1 MKFKINKSNQILAS
15 VWSWE
20 GILLASVITK
30 EIDNVEQAKKMLISQ
45 IPYDYINKK
54 IQIGIWNLDN
64 ETEKLF
70 TCFARE

>member
-15 VWSWE
+15 VWNWE

-30 EIDNVEQAKKMLISQ
+30 EIETVDQAKKMLISK

-70 TCFARE
+70 ACFARE

>member
-15 VWSWE
+15 VWNWE

-30 EIDNVEQAKKMLISQ
+30 EIGSIDEAKKMLISR

-70 TCFARE
+70 ACFARE

>member
-1 MKFKINKSNQILAS
+1 MKFKINKTNQILAS
-15 VWSWE
+15 VWNWE
-20 GILLASVITK
+20 GLLLASVITK
-30 EIDNVEQAKKMLISQ
+30 EIGSIEEAKKMLISQ

-54 IQIGIWNLDN
+54 IQIGIWNLDE

>member
-30 EIDNVEQAKKMLISQ
+30 EIENVEQAKKMLISQ

-70 TCFARE
+70 SCFARE

>member
-1 MKFKINKSNQILAS
+1 MKFTIKKTDQILAS

-20 GILLASVITK
+20 GILLSSIITK
-30 EIDNVEQAKKMLISQ
+30 EIENVEQAKKMLISQ

>member
-1 MKFKINKSNQILAS
+1 MKFTINKSDQILAS
-15 VWSWE
+15 VWNWE

-30 EIDNVEQAKKMLISQ
+30 EIGSIDEAKKMLISQ

-70 TCFARE
+70 ACFARE

>member
-1 MKFKINKSNQILAS
+1 MKFSIKKTDQILAS

-20 GILLASVITK
+20 GILLSSVITK
-30 EIDNVEQAKKMLISQ
+30 EIENIEQAKKMLISQ

-70 TCFARE
+70 ACFARE

>member
-1 MKFKINKSNQILAS
+1 MKFKINKSDQILAS
-15 VWSWE
+15 VWNWE
-20 GILLASVITK
+20 GILLAPVITK
-30 EIDNVEQAKKMLISQ
+30 EIENIEQAKKMLISQ

-70 TCFARE
+70 SCFARE

>member
-1 MKFKINKSNQILAS
+1 MKFSIKKTNQILAS

-30 EIDNVEQAKKMLISQ
+30 EIGSIEEAKKMLISQ

>member
-15 VWSWE
+15 VWNWE
-20 GILLASVITK
+20 GLLLASVITK
-30 EIDNVEQAKKMLISQ
+30 EIGSIKEAKKMLISQ

>member
-1 MKFKINKSNQILAS
+1 MKFTINKSNQILAS
-15 VWSWE
+15 VWNWE

-30 EIDNVEQAKKMLISQ
+30 EIGSIEEAKKMLISK

-54 IQIGIWNLDN
+54 IQIGIWNLDE

>member
-15 VWSWE
+15 VWNWE
-20 GILLASVITK
+20 GLLLASVITK
-30 EIDNVEQAKKMLISQ
+30 EIGSIEEAKKMLISQ

>member
-1 MKFKINKSNQILAS
+1 MKFKINKSDQILAS
-15 VWSWE
+15 VWNWD

-30 EIDNVEQAKKMLISQ
+30 EIENIEQAKKMLISQ

-70 TCFARE
+70 ACFARE

>member
-1 MKFKINKSNQILAS
+1 MKFTINKTNQILAS

-20 GILLASVITK
+20 GLLLASVITK
-30 EIDNVEQAKKMLISQ
+30 EIGSIEEAKKMLISK

-70 TCFARE
+70 SCFARE

>member
-1 MKFKINKSNQILAS
+1 MKFSINKTNQILAS

-20 GILLASVITK
+20 GLLLASVITK
-30 EIDNVEQAKKMLISQ
+30 EIQNVEQVKKMLISK

-54 IQIGIWNLDN
+54 IQVGIWNLDN

-70 TCFARE
+70 SCFARE

>member
-15 VWSWE
+15 VWNWE

-30 EIDNVEQAKKMLISQ
+30 EIENVEQAKKMLISQ

>member
-1 MKFKINKSNQILAS
+1 MKFSINKTNQILAS

-20 GILLASVITK
+20 GLLLASVITK
-30 EIDNVEQAKKMLISQ
+30 EIGSIEEAKKMLISK

-54 IQIGIWNLDN
+54 IQIGIWNLDE

>member
-1 MKFKINKSNQILAS
+1 MKFSINKTNQILAS

-30 EIDNVEQAKKMLISQ
+30 EIENVEQVKKMLISK

-54 IQIGIWNLDN
+54 IQVGIWNLDN

>member
-1 MKFKINKSNQILAS
+1 MKFTIKKNNQILAS
-15 VWSWE
+15 VWNWE

-30 EIDNVEQAKKMLISQ
+30 EIGSIEEAKKMLISR

-54 IQIGIWNLDN
+54 IQIGIWNLDH

>member
-15 VWSWE
+15 VWNWE

-30 EIDNVEQAKKMLISQ
+30 EIGSIEEAKKMLISK

-54 IQIGIWNLDN
+54 IQIGIWNLDE

>member
-1 MKFKINKSNQILAS
+1 MKFSIKKTDQILAS

-20 GILLASVITK
+20 GILLSSIITK
-30 EIDNVEQAKKMLISQ
+30 EIENVEQAKKMLISK

-70 TCFARE
+70 ACFARE

>member
-1 MKFKINKSNQILAS
+1 MKFSINKTNQILAS

-20 GILLASVITK
+20 GLLLASVITK
-30 EIDNVEQAKKMLISQ
+30 EIGSIEEAKKMLISQ

-70 TCFARE
+70 SCFARE

>member
-30 EIDNVEQAKKMLISQ
+30 EIGSIDEAKKMLISQ
-45 IPYDYINKK
+45 IPYNYINKK
-54 IQIGIWNLDN
+54 IQIGIWNLDH

>member
-1 MKFKINKSNQILAS
+1 MKFSINKTNQILAS

-20 GILLASVITK
+20 GLLLASVITK
-30 EIDNVEQAKKMLISQ
+30 EIENVEQVKKMLINK

-54 IQIGIWNLDN
+54 IQVGIWNLDN

-70 TCFARE
+70 TCIARD

>member
-15 VWSWE
+15 VWNWE
-20 GILLASVITK
+20 GLLLASVITK
-30 EIDNVEQAKKMLISQ
+30 EIENIEQAKKMLISQ

>member
-1 MKFKINKSNQILAS
+1 MKFSIKKTDQILAS
-15 VWSWE
+15 VWNWE

-30 EIDNVEQAKKMLISQ
+30 EIGSIEETKKMLISQ

-54 IQIGIWNLDN
+54 IQIGIWNLDK

>member
-15 VWSWE
+15 VWNWE
-20 GILLASVITK
+20 GLLLASVITK
-30 EIDNVEQAKKMLISQ
+30 EIGSIEEAKKMLISQ

-70 TCFARE
+70 SCFVRE

>member
-1 MKFKINKSNQILAS
+1 MKFTIKKTDQILAS
-15 VWSWE
+15 VWSWQ
-20 GILLASVITK
+20 GILIVSIITK
-30 EIDNVEQAKKMLISQ
+30 EIGSIDEAKKMLISQ

-70 TCFARE
+70 ACFARE

>member
-15 VWSWE
+15 VWNWE

-30 EIDNVEQAKKMLISQ
+30 EIGSIEEAKKMLISQ

-54 IQIGIWNLDN
+54 IQIGIWNLDE

>member
-15 VWSWE
+15 VWNWE

-30 EIDNVEQAKKMLISQ
+30 EIGSIEEAKKMLISK

-54 IQIGIWNLDN
+54 IQIGIWNLDE

-70 TCFARE
+70 SCFARE

>member
-1 MKFKINKSNQILAS
+1 MKFTINKTDKILAS
-15 VWSWE
+15 VWNWD

-30 EIDNVEQAKKMLISQ
+30 EIDNVDQAKKMLISQ

-70 TCFARE
+70 SCFARE

>member
-15 VWSWE
+15 VWNWE

-30 EIDNVEQAKKMLISQ
+30 EIGTIEEVKKMLISQ

>member
-1 MKFKINKSNQILAS
+1 MKFTINKSDQILAS
-15 VWSWE
+15 VWNWE

-30 EIDNVEQAKKMLISQ
+30 EIGSIEEAKKMLISK

-54 IQIGIWNLDN
+54 IQIGIWNLDE